1 MKLRRL
7 ASSVAVAALALSGLA
22 ACGSEEEVHH
32 GKTEGVYVS
41 TGGLKYQV
49 QISRILNPF
58 DFEDQ
63 DYLRGL
69 SATDRVLPPQD
80 TWFGVFIRVFNK
92 GDKPL
97 QSANRFAI
105 LDTTGKRFT
114 QISPDSRANSTVY
127 RPFVLKGGDQL
138 PLPGTLARENLT
150 QGGLVLFR
158 LPISSLANRP
168 LELHITSPVGGPDAT
183 VDLDV

>member
-7 ASSVAVAALALSGLA
+7 ASSAAVAALALPGLA
-22 ACGSEEEVHH
+22 ACGKQEDVHH
-32 GKTEGVYVS
+32 GATEGVYVT
-41 TGGLKYQV
+41 TGDLKYQV
-49 QISRILNPF
+49 QISRVLNPF

-69 SATDRVLPPQD
+69 PATDRVLPPQD

-92 GDKPL
+92 TGVPH
-97 QSANRFAI
+97 QSANRFTI
-105 LDTTGKRFT
+105 IDTTGKQFT
-114 QISPDSRANSTVY
+114 PVSPDPRANSTLY

-158 LPISSLANRP
+158 LPIDSLANRP
-168 LELHITSPVGGPDAT
+168 LELHIASPTGGPDAT

>member
-1 MKLRRL
+1 MKLRRI
-7 ASSVAVAALALSGLA
+7 AVSAAVAALAVGVLA
-22 ACGSEEEVHH
+22 ACGEQEEVHH
-32 GKTEGVYVS
+32 GATEGVYVS

-49 QISRILNPF
+49 QISRILNPT

-69 SATDRVLPPQD
+69 AATDRVLAPSD
-80 TWFGVFIRVFNK
+80 TWFAVFIRVFNR
-92 GDKPL
+92 GEKPV
-97 QSANRFAI
+97 QSANRFTI

-114 QISPDSRANSTVY
+114 PIQVDRRANSTVY
-127 RPFVLKGGDQL
+127 IPRVLKGGDQL
-138 PLPGTLARENLT
+138 PLPGSLARENLT

-168 LELHITSPVGGPDAT
+168 LELHIASPVGGQDAT

>member
-7 ASSVAVAALALSGLA
+7 ALAVAVAALALSGLA
-22 ACGSEEEVHH
+22 ACGSEEEVHR

-49 QISRILNPF
+49 QISRILNPT

-69 SATDRVLPPQD
+69 AAGDRILPPAD
-80 TWFGVFIRVFNK
+80 TWFAVFIRVFNE
-92 GDKPL
+92 GDKTL
-97 QSANRFAI
+97 QSANRFTI
-105 LDTTGKRFT
+105 VDTTGKRFT
-114 QISPDSRANSTVY
+114 PISPDPRANSTLY
-127 RPFVLKGGDQL
+127 RPFKLKGGDQL
-138 PLPGTLARENLT
+138 PLPGSLARENLT

-168 LELHITSPVGGPDAT
+168 LEFHIQSPTGGPDAT